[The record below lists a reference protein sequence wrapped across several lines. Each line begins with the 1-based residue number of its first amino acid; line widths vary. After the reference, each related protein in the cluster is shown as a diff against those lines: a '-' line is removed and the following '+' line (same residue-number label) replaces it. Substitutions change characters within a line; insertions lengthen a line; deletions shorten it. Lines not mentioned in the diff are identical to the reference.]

1 MKIQMGGAEKM
12 KLYNV
17 YRLCKK
23 YIDFD
28 EIIEVTNK
36 EELNPSGNGKTVVY
50 TIKNWL
56 ELRNLLIK
64 ISKIPALT
72 RYVDDYIQSVPDI
85 LKCEDTIRVNFDR
98 YSVFKNKQ
106 NILHDKMNGIIEL
119 YESMNIETNGTGID
133 IKLPPC
139 DDLKEYISYLKE
151 LDFIFSQCP
160 FLQYDDEVLKF
171 GSVDVGSNWVRLTL
185 ATAFTCFILNSIASV
200 LDKAIALR
208 SHYITI
214 QQQEEM
220 LKSHQIKNE
229 LAEEEIEIF
238 KKLKNA
244 GMDIVIE
251 KLSKES
257 GISLNPEELDKAIR
271 SLDKLVILLNK
282 GCEIYATLDSPE
294 EVQAMFPEIQ
304 GDLELPESIVKYIED
319 KESQSE

>member
-1 MKIQMGGAEKM
+1 MKIQIGGTEKM

-36 EELNPSGNGKTVVY
+36 EELNPSGKGKTVVY

-85 LKCEDTIRVNFDR
+85 FKCEDTIRVNFDR
-98 YSVFKNKQ
+98 YSAFKNKQ

-139 DDLKEYISYLKE
+139 DDLKEYINYLRE

-160 FLQYDDEVLKF
+160 FLQYDDEILKF

-185 ATAFTCFILNSIASV
+185 ATASTCFILNSVASV

-257 GISLNPEELDKAIR
+257 GISLNPEELDKAKR

-294 EVQAMFPEIQ
+294 EVQVMFPEIQ